1 MNTINQT
8 NSTLHLCI
16 ATGQN
21 AANFIPLK
29 QLNAQ
34 EVWILETPEMKK
46 QHSGANLKLALKH
59 HVENI
64 QCLDF
69 DDSTPQAITYA
80 AAKLASDK
88 LDGRDVVFH
97 ITGGTK
103 LMVLAI
109 HNELTLLNS
118 GTGKYRTLYTDT
130 KKQTLA
136 WMETLSQENMT
147 DVLTLNDALLIN
159 GYHITNDIR
168 PAKDQQRAAARS
180 KVSRFMAENVSLPY
194 YKKERKIAELALEHN
209 LPIEN
214 NRQFYDGG
222 WLEEYVFLKIQGM
235 QLKPTQYAM
244 NVKVN
249 QKHSDTHNEIDAMV
263 VKNNRVLLIE
273 CKSGKQIDAQDA
285 IYKLGQVVKQVGGSM
300 AQGLYVS
307 AKPLTEGDSRRAKE
321 YNIKVIQEDDLP
333 NLSNY
338 LRDWAK

>member
-1 MNTINQT
+1 
-8 NSTLHLCI
+8 
-16 ATGQN
+16 
-21 AANFIPLK
+21 
-29 QLNAQ
+29 
-34 EVWILETPEMKK
+34 
-46 QHSGANLKLALKH
+46 
-59 HVENI
+59 
-64 QCLDF
+64 
-69 DDSTPQAITYA
+69 
-80 AAKLASDK
+80 
-88 LDGRDVVFH
+88 
-97 ITGGTK
+97 
-103 LMVLAI
+103 
-109 HNELTLLNS
+109 
-118 GTGKYRTLYTDT
+118 
-130 KKQTLA
+130 
-136 WMETLSQENMT
+136 MT

-285 IYKLGQVVKQVGGSM
+285 IYKLGQVVKQVGGIM

-338 LRDWAK
+338 LRDWTK